1 MANYTYGPVKVKG
14 TASRRVVTAD
24 GSSLDFVSIY
34 TEGGEYTPKLWAFS
48 TDLPTLPTKG
58 DTCTFTVAIRAK
70 ANPQDPSRPRL
81 TVRVLSFE
89 TVTQE

>member
-14 TASRRVVTAD
+14 TATRNVVTAD

-34 TEGGEYTPKLWAFS
+34 VDGGEYSPKLWSFA
-48 TDLPTLPTKG
+48 TDHTELPQKG
-58 DTCTFTVAIRAK
+58 DTCVFTVAIRAK